1 MKGSVFFGFASGIV
15 FLSAFAFNGFS
26 GNPVITPIYTA
37 DPAALVYGDSVD
49 LEPGLYIVNVEC
61 KNSFISVKFVR

>member
-1 MKGSVFFGFASGIV
+1 LCIYEGISFFGFASGMV

-26 GNPVITPIYTA
+26 GNPVITHIYTA

-49 LEPGLYIVNVEC
+49 LNQD
-61 KNSFISVKFVR
+61 